1 MRLLSDP
8 RFKTGA
14 VVALALLFY
23 AIILVPQAVQLWRAF
38 AM

>member
-1 MRLLSDP
+1 MLIDR

-23 AIILVPQAVQLWRAF
+23 AMVIGPPLVALLRR
-38 AM
+38 